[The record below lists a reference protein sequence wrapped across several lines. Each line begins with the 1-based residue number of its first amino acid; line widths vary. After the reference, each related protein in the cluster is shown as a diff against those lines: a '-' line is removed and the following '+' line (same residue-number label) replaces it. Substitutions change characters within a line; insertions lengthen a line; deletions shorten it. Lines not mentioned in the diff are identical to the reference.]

1 MRPPLPT
8 PHHTNAG
15 DPGDLAA
22 SAYPPRQPAGQVG
35 GTGPAPLIRPHTC
48 APTPDSSASA
58 RPCPA
63 RAVPPLTPA
72 TAPSRSCGAAGRAE
86 RSGARGERAGAA
98 AGGRRA
104 GPGDG
109 CGRAPLP
116 ASPGR
121 RSQRPPPSPAPWRT
135 RGRSRRQLQ
144 WVRVGVGGRGRGRRL
159 RGLCRVSDH
168 RARGGRSPC
177 AAPQFPPSEPLPQGR
192 SRPAGSRVGAGAW
205 QGEWEVSAGPA
216 VRLRPGAGR
225 AGGEVRGPRG
235 PGWARGA
242 RGQSP
247 GVSGCTPGR
256 ASPPPR
262 PQVLPGLRT
271 PGIRCSSPVAVGG
284 PCGLGRAGGGG

>member
-1 MRPPLPT
+1 M
-8 PHHTNAG
+8 
-15 DPGDLAA
+15 
-22 SAYPPRQPAGQVG
+22 
-35 GTGPAPLIRPHTC
+35 
-48 APTPDSSASA
+48 
-58 RPCPA
+58 
-63 RAVPPLTPA
+63 
-72 TAPSRSCGAAGRAE
+72 
-86 RSGARGERAGAA
+86 
-98 AGGRRA
+98 
-104 GPGDG
+104 
-109 CGRAPLP
+109 
-116 ASPGR
+116 
-121 RSQRPPPSPAPWRT
+121 
-135 RGRSRRQLQ
+135 
-144 WVRVGVGGRGRGRRL
+144 
-159 RGLCRVSDH
+159 SDH

-205 QGEWEVSAGPA
+205 QGGWEVSAGPA

-271 PGIRCSSPVAVGG
+271 PGPSGAAAPLLWGALAGWGGQEEGAESQPQPGRSLVTPHAPCPVCKVPPSPQGARRDRQAVIPGWSACPCPTPPRGRSAEPGCLEACREQATLGAHLVTVWDTGVREHASGCVGCMLASGGVSGCAQACRAGATHPLG
-284 PCGLGRAGGGG
+284 PCGVSSC